1 MRRAGIALVLLLLG
15 CDGCGASPSSQAP
28 AVTVELDVGDNG
40 ALAYRATVTTTGA
53 SPEPQTS
60 EVNFFLER
68 DATGATIVRTGDVD
82 NATTVSWRGGAR
94 SEDMPRFE
102 FPVPVDGM
110 EASWR
115 METLGMSG
123 GRQIPAVDMVDRFRV
138 EEDGSPVV
146 VLAFERALTLS
157 DEMGDG
163 SMTATLR
170 YDRDAKR
177 YASLTG
183 ERVLRMVTRS
193 QPGMDA
199 LSLETRNEFV
209 YEFDAAMSAARTAF
223 LAELAAARERA
234 RGQLAQYQSDHSVDA
249 EIAEA
254 LSAPRPGFL
263 VKFHLVA
270 NPRQVWSQ
278 ALQGDSREAF
288 LAGFAAAAFAPGVL
302 PDEALEVLKERAG
315 EWPEVDAFASRIRD
329 PRAVE
334 VLQRL
339 ADRDGPSQTQA
350 QTTLAALAT
359 RPAEDL
365 LTVPSG
371 RLGEVGTPI
380 VMRVR
385 TLADTK
391 PIASV
396 LIQILG
402 REALPEIDKQ
412 FCLQWLEMI
421 TSRNLGDDAAAWRAF
436 WEAHQSESV
445 TTWAVTAAREELP
458 ILRLNALSQLSRGE
472 GPAAARAVM
481 VENLAHSHEDV
492 RLAAAQALVA
502 LGDDRGIATL
512 IGFLR
517 GGNQKRARAIMA
529 LAEIADRSL
538 GYVPHGEERER
549 EIAAARWEAWAA
561 SR

>member
-68 DATGATIVRTGDVD
+68 DATGATIVRTGDVN

-263 VKFHLVA
+263 LKFHLVA